1 MKTRTILMTTAIL
14 AAAIYATDAKA
25 PDVDT
30 AAAFARLKSLA
41 GDWEAKTPGGPAHLN
56 YSLTGAGTTLVENAT
71 GPMPAMMTM
80 YHLNGSRLM
89 LTHYCMAGN
98 QPRMQARSFD
108 AKTGQIR
115 FEFLD
120 ATNLAN
126 PQTGHMHN
134 MTIRLI
140 DHDHLAS
147 EWVFFENGQKK
158 MSETFG
164 YTRIK

>member
-14 AAAIYATDAKA
+14 AAAISAADTKA

-30 AAAFARLKSLA
+30 AAAFSRLKSLA
-41 GDWEAKTPGGPAHLN
+41 GDWEAKTADGPAHLN

-108 AKTGQIR
+108 AKTSEIR

-126 PQTGHMHN
+126 PQAGHMHN

-158 MSETFG
+158 MSETFE